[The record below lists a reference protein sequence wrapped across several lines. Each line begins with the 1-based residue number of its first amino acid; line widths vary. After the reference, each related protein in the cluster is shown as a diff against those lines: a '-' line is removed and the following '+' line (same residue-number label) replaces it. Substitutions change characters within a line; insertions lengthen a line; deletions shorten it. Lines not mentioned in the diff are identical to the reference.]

1 MNTTIIAIMKV
12 GSYFCLFASVFSAI
26 ANWGEGWIVAISAF
40 WAFYAY
46 TVLRLISILEQVAAW
61 YQEFERNNQQ

>member
-1 MNTTIIAIMKV
+1 MNTFTISVMKI
-12 GSYFCLFASVFSAI
+12 GSWFCIVASVFSAI

-61 YQEFERNNQQ
+61 YQEYERNNIQ